1 MVSLPSPPVKI
12 AVTGL
17 RGIPGVMGG
26 VETHCEEL
34 LPRLAELD
42 RALSITVLGR
52 APYLGANPK
61 AVGAVQV
68 VALPA
73 PPWQSIEAI
82 VSTALSIVWARWR
95 GFRHVHIHAIGPGL
109 VAPIARL
116 LGMRVIVTHHGE
128 DYERAK
134 WGRVARTALRLG
146 ERASARNSHGLICVA
161 PSLAERIAAK
171 FPDARKKVRYI
182 PNGAPAVAVP
192 GQKERRRVLEKFGL
206 EGGGFVLAVGRLVP
220 EKGFDYLVEA
230 HRRSGINQPL
240 VIVGGADHA
249 SSFASSLLMQ
259 ASERVRFLG
268 VQPRELLASLY
279 AETAL
284 FVLPSFHE
292 GLPIV
297 ALEAARAGAP
307 MLMSDIVPNRD
318 VGLPATNYFPA
329 GDVDA
334 LAQALAS
341 PFDRFAIDSSAISQR
356 FDWDRIAAATLE
368 VYRDVIGR

>member
-1 MVSLPSPPVKI
+1 MIPLLSAPVKI
-12 AVTGL
+12 AITGL
-17 RGIPGVMGG
+17 RGIPGIMGG

-34 LPRLAELD
+34 LPRLAALD
-42 RALSITVLGR
+42 CALSITVLGR
-52 APYLGANPK
+52 APYLDADPK
-61 AVGAVQV
+61 AVGGVQV

-73 PPWQSIEAI
+73 PRRQSIEAI
-82 VSTALSIVWARWR
+82 VSTMLGIVWARWR

-109 VAPIARL
+109 IAPIARL

-134 WGRVARTALRLG
+134 WGRIARTALRLG
-146 ERASARNSHGLICVA
+146 ERASARNAHGLICVA

-171 FPDARKKVRYI
+171 FPDARKTIRYI
-182 PNGAPAVAVP
+182 PNGAPAVP
-192 GQKERRRVLEKFGL
+192 LPDQKERRRVLEQFGL
-206 EGGGFVLAVGRLVP
+206 EAGEFVLAVGRLVP

-230 HRRSGINQPL
+230 HRRSGTRQPL
-240 VIVGGADHA
+240 VIVGAADHA
-249 SSFASSLLMQ
+249 SSFATNLLTQ
-259 ASERVRFLG
+259 ASDSVRFLG
-268 VQPRELLASLY
+268 VQPRGILASLY
-279 AETAL
+279 AEAAL

-318 VGLPATNYFPA
+318 IGLPATNYFPV

-334 LAQALAS
+334 LAFALAS
-341 PFDRFAIDSSAISQR
+341 PFETFAIDSSAISER